1 MDIDKK
7 TFLEHTSLFEKKIE
21 KTISNGFNKLSHDLL
36 NVNKTSPCIYTC
48 VLDKDISTKYDYFL
62 KEMIENDN
70 ISQNSKYLD
79 SVYIDIDYYN
89 LLDIEDKVYIGE
101 FILSNEVYRFKYKFT
116 KDNRYDEKISSLYN
130 SFLNSNLVW
139 YSIDKRYINKMY
151 RIEVLEYID
160 DISLISDIA
169 FCDLK
174 LEYHLDS
181 NIYLNKKIYWNVS
194 FEPKLFNKE
203 LSRVD
208 KSIVYRYTLDKSENE
223 DYLIDENSSK
233 IDDVCIYDN
242 KIEVY
247 SRYDNLYVFDIY
259 NILNFDLRYDIKYS
273 KSIPTKLFKVFSIDT
288 INKFLDKSYNIK
300 LREIKKED
308 NNNSYLIIPDY
319 DKQIYKYTNG
329 SLYLYIDKFN
339 SYDDLFHAINLLK
352 LSITEYDLRVVV

>member
-194 FEPKLFNKE
+194 FEPKLFSKE

-208 KSIVYRYTLDKSENE
+208 KSIVYRYKLDKSENE

-273 KSIPTKLFKVFSIDT
+273 KSIPTKIFKVFSIDT